1 MNTDERG
8 SSRTRPFLLLLL
20 IQLVLFRAYP
30 RSSAFIRG
38 HSCFPS
44 SHPWSASPPHP
55 SSDSL
60 LPAYPRSSV
69 FIRGHSCFPSSH
81 PLSASPPHPSSDSLL
96 PCLSAFIRVHPWPF
110 LLLLAYPI
118 NIGSTPSV

>member
-1 MNTDERG
+1 MNADERG
-8 SSRTRPFLLLLL
+8 SSRTRPFLLSPSHPTCSLPCL
-20 IQLVLFRAYP
+20 
-30 RSSAFIRG
+30 SAFIRG

-81 PLSASPPHPSSDSLL
+81 PWSASPPHPSSDSLL
-96 PCLSAFIRVHPWPF
+96 PAYPRSSVFIRGHSCF
-110 LLLLAYPI
+110 SLLI
-118 NIGSTPSV
+118 RST